1 MTSIN
6 GRVGAKFEG
15 NLFIGTY
22 RRLVGVLEALR
33 KQSPIGFHS
42 ILAEMYT
49 KVLYVL
55 SVP

>member
-1 MTSIN
+1 MTSSN

-22 RRLVGVLEALR
+22 RRLVGVLEALK

-49 KVLYVL
+49 KVMCVF